1 MDQRED
7 QMKMN
12 FEFFQIQKWIL
23 QTVRSEKVDEKS
35 RVICLVS
42 MFSSWVMVFELSKKV
57 HFLQFWADLSK
68 KSKSIKVIYMHASE
82 RSRHAPSGNG
92 LVYYPI
98 TYSFGNISV
107 WNQRILLNFCSVSI
121 FFDIL
126 IANF

>member
-7 QMKMN
+7 HMKMN

-68 KSKSIKVIYMHASE
+68 KSKSIKVIYMHSSE

-92 LVYYPI
+92 LVHYPI